1 MTTENSEPYLNAA
14 VICEKGLQEKDET
27 LSVIRMI
34 DRFNVTVSAL
44 GSPENLPP
52 IPLNLTVLISLKSGK
67 ARGRS
72 TVKLRIESPSGL
84 KLPDQLLPVL
94 FEGEDR
100 GVNLVIVLNV
110 PEATGFD
117 DATTT
122 ELRTNGRS
130 ISRNSTSVQ
139 SPLENSAQLSLI

>member
-1 MTTENSEPYLNAA
+1 MTTENSGPYLNAA
-14 VICEKGLQEKDET
+14 VICEKVLQEKDET

-100 GVNLVIVLNV
+100 GVNLVMNLNLVIDQEGVYWFDVLLEEKLLTRM
-110 PEATGFD
+110 P
-117 DATTT
+117 
-122 ELRTNGRS
+122 LRTVYQRIG
-130 ISRNSTSVQ
+130 TS
-139 SPLENSAQLSLI
+139 S